1 MSRSTIAVLPFLL
14 GLLPAQSELTWQSD
28 FGAAR
33 TLAAERKAPLLVVFR
48 CER

>member
-1 MSRSTIAVLPFLL
+1 MSRSTIAVTFLL
-14 GLLPAQSELTWQSD
+14 ASLPAQSELTWHTD
-28 FGAAR
+28 LGAAR